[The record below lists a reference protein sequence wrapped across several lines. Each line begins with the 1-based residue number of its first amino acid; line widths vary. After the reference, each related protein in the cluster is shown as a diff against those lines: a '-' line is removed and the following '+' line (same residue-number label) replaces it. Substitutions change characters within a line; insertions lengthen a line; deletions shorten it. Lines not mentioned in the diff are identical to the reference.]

1 MKKIIC
7 LFVVFLQPMI
17 VRADYIEQNE
27 KIFTSISRLEDKL
40 KELEL
45 KQKIQKIELEIK
57 ENAESLMA
65 KPKIEE
71 KVIVKSPVIQPN
83 KPVRRTP
90 TKPAFKPEDV
100 QLLYLIGSGMNRNAV
115 VFYKS
120 NNSTL
125 RNNTLFNG
133 WRVQIRQNEVAL
145 VRGDRRVTL

>member
-57 ENAESLMA
+57 ENAEALMD

-71 KVIVKSPVIQPN
+71 KVIVKSPVIQPS

-90 TKPAFKPEDV
+90 AKPAFKPEDV